1 VALDTDLMWPRLF
14 KSTAFRTAALAA
26 GLFALAGTLLL
37 ALLYYELTQEMLR
50 PIRVEIEQQSGD
62 LLKEWKRNGGK
73 NYDAGF
79 EAIISESVDGNASLR
94 HEIVYAVIDKGG
106 HLLSGDKQISLAFI
120 GWREWTP
127 GGAEQSGDADQAD
140 AFPILALGAKIDD
153 VTIITGRKL
162 LGVSEAQEVFIRVL
176 SIGLGVI
183 CLLAL
188 GLGWVMSRT
197 SLRRLDDMVLATK
210 RFADGDLSTRLPI
223 IGKGDDIEQLAEN
236 VNRMLGQTTDLMG
249 AMKRMSG
256 SLAHEMKSPLTR
268 LRQKLEDMTGKAWP
282 TREGLLDAVGEMD
295 QVIALF
301 NGLLRITQ
309 IEAGERRGKFETVD
323 LGALVRE
330 VVGLHQPVAE
340 ERQQNLSFLIE
351 PETNIAGDSML
362 LKQLISN
369 LIDNAVKHT
378 PRGSLIA
385 VKAFRDVDGVH
396 LTVGDNG
403 QGLSEVERG
412 EVLKPFH
419 RPQRS
424 HEVPGTGLGLATVKA
439 ISEVH
444 DAGISLHD
452 NAPGLVVSVAFP
464 RVLTS

>member
-1 VALDTDLMWPRLF
+1 MWPRLF

-26 GLFALAGTLLL
+26 SLFALAGTLLL

-50 PIRVEIEQQSGD
+50 PIRVEIQQQSSD
-62 LLKEWKRNGGK
+62 LLKEWRRSGGSD
-73 NYDAGF
+73 YVRMF
-79 EAIISESVDGNASLR
+79 QSIISEKADTSTSLKD
-94 HEIVYAVIDKGG
+94 ETVYAVIDRDGRIS
-106 HLLSGDKQISLAFI
+106 SGDPQLAPAFI

-127 GGAEQSGDADQAD
+127 GGTSQSGEADQAD
-140 AFPILALGAKIDD
+140 AFPILALGAKIDN
-153 VTIITGRKL
+153 VTIITARKL
-162 LGVSEAQEVFIRVL
+162 LGLGEAQEVFIRVL

-197 SLRRLDDMVLATK
+197 SLRRLDDMVMATK
-210 RFADGDLSTRLPI
+210 RFADGDLSTRLPTN
-223 IGKGDDIEQLAEN
+223 GKGDDIEQLAEN

-256 SLAHEMKSPLTR
+256 SLAHELKSPLTR
-268 LRQKLEDMTGKAWP
+268 LRQKLEFMTGKARP
-282 TREGLLDAVGEMD
+282 TREGLIDAVSEMD

-323 LGALVRE
+323 LALLVQE
-330 VVGLHQPVAE
+330 LVGLHQPAAE
-340 ERQQNLSFLIE
+340 EREQKVSFQIE
-351 PETNIAGDSML
+351 SNTKIVGDLML

-369 LIDNAVKHT
+369 LVDNAIKHA
-378 PRGSLIA
+378 PCGSLIL
-385 VKAFRDVDGVH
+385 VKTFEKSDGVH
-396 LTVGDNG
+396 LVVADNG
-403 QGLSEVERG
+403 LGLSGVERS

-424 HEVPGTGLGLATVKA
+424 YDVPGTGLGLATVKA
-439 ISEVH
+439 ISDVH
-444 DAGISLHD
+444 NATMNLED
-452 NAPGLVVSVAFP
+452 NHPGLIVSIKFP
-464 RVLTS
+464 KL

>member
-1 VALDTDLMWPRLF
+1 
-14 KSTAFRTAALAA
+14 
-26 GLFALAGTLLL
+26 
-37 ALLYYELTQEMLR
+37 
-50 PIRVEIEQQSGD
+50 
-62 LLKEWKRNGGK
+62 
-73 NYDAGF
+73 
-79 EAIISESVDGNASLR
+79 
-94 HEIVYAVIDKGG
+94 
-106 HLLSGDKQISLAFI
+106 
-120 GWREWTP
+120 
-127 GGAEQSGDADQAD
+127 
-140 AFPILALGAKIDD
+140 

-162 LGVSEAQEVFIRVL
+162 LGLGEAQEVFIRVL
-176 SIGLGVI
+176 SIGLGII
-183 CLLAL
+183 CFLAL
-188 GLGWVMSRT
+188 GLGWLMSRT

-223 IGKGDDIEQLAEN
+223 KGKGDDIEQLAEN

-268 LRQKLEDMTGKAWP
+268 LRQKLEAMTGKARP
-282 TREGLLDAVGEMD
+282 TREGLIDAVSEMD

-330 VVGLHQPVAE
+330 VVGLHLPVAE
-340 ERQQNLSFLIE
+340 ERNQTLSFHAE
-351 PETNIAGDSML
+351 PDTNIVGDAML

-369 LIDNAVKHT
+369 LIDNAIKHT
-378 PRGSLIA
+378 PPGSLIS
-385 VKAFRDVDGVH
+385 VKAFRDLGGVQ
-396 LTVGDNG
+396 LTVADNG

-412 EVLKPFH
+412 EVLEPFF

-444 DAGISLHD
+444 GATLKLTD
-452 NAPGLVVSVAFP
+452 NHPGLIVSIKF
-464 RVLTS
+464 LKL

>member
-26 GLFALAGTLLL
+26 SLFALAGTLLL

-50 PIRVEIEQQSGD
+50 PVRVEIEQQSSD
-62 LLKEWKRNGGK
+62 LLKEWRRSGGSD
-73 NYDAGF
+73 YVRMF
-79 EAIISESVDGNASLR
+79 QSITSEKADTSTSLKD
-94 HEIVYAVIDKGG
+94 ETVYTVIDRDGRI
-106 HLLSGDKQISLAFI
+106 LSGDLQLAPAFI

-127 GGAEQSGDADQAD
+127 GGTSQSGDADQAD
-140 AFPILALGAKIDD
+140 AFPILALGAKIDN

-162 LGVSEAQEVFIRVL
+162 WGLGEAQEVFIRVL

-210 RFADGDLSTRLPI
+210 RFADGDLSTRLPTN
-223 IGKGDDIEQLAEN
+223 GKSDDIEQLAEN

-268 LRQKLEDMTGKAWP
+268 LRQKLEAMTSKGKP
-282 TREGLLDAVGEMD
+282 TREGLIDAVSEMD

-309 IEAGERRGKFETVD
+309 IEAGERRGKFESVD
-323 LGALVRE
+323 IGTLAQE
-330 VVGLHQPVAE
+330 VVGLHLPVAE
-340 ERQQNLSFLIE
+340 ERNQTLSFQI
-351 PETNIAGDSML
+351 PTATNISGDPML

-369 LIDNAVKHT
+369 LVDNAIKHT
-378 PRGSLIA
+378 PHGSLIA
-385 VKAFRDVDGVH
+385 VNVFEKLDGVH
-396 LTVGDNG
+396 LVISDNG
-403 QGLSEVERG
+403 LGLSEIERSD
-412 EVLKPFH
+412 VLKPFH

-424 HEVPGTGLGLATVKA
+424 YDVPGTGLGLATVKA
-439 ISEVH
+439 ISDVH
-444 DAGISLHD
+444 DAMIKLED
-452 NAPGLVVSVAFP
+452 NHQGLTVSIKFP
-464 RVLTS
+464 KL

>member
-1 VALDTDLMWPRLF
+1 MWPRLF

-26 GLFALAGTLLL
+26 SLFALAGTLLL
-37 ALLYYELTQEMLR
+37 GLLYYELTQEMLR
-50 PIRVEIEQQSGD
+50 PVRVEIEQQSSD
-62 LLKEWKRNGGK
+62 LLKEWKRNGGI
-73 NYDAGF
+73 NYNAAF
-79 EAIISESVDGNASLR
+79 QAIMSESVDGNASLR
-94 HEIVYAVIDKGG
+94 NEIVYAVIDKDG
-106 HLLSGDKQISLAFI
+106 HMMSGDPLIMPAFV

-127 GGAEQSGDADQAD
+127 GSVEQSGDVDQAD
-140 AFPILALGAKIDD
+140 AFPILALGAKIDN

-162 LGVSEAQEVFIRVL
+162 LGLGEAQEVFIRVL

-183 CLLAL
+183 CFLAL

-210 RFADGDLSTRLPI
+210 HFADGDLSTRLPVK
-223 IGKGDDIEQLAEN
+223 GKGDDIEQLAEN

-268 LRQKLEDMTGKAWP
+268 LRQKLEGMTGKARP
-282 TREGLLDAVGEMD
+282 TREGMIDAVSEMD

-323 LGALVRE
+323 LGALVRD
-330 VVGLHQPVAE
+330 VVGLHLPVAE
-340 ERQQNLSFLIE
+340 EQNQTLSFDVE
-351 PETNIAGDSML
+351 PDTNIAGDAML

-369 LIDNAVKHT
+369 LIDNAIKHT
-378 PRGSLIA
+378 PHGSLIN
-385 VKAFRDVDGVH
+385 VNVSEKIDGVH
-396 LTVGDNG
+396 LVVADNG
-403 QGLSEVERG
+403 LGLSKIERG
-412 EVLKPFH
+412 EVMKPFH

-424 HEVPGTGLGLATVKA
+424 HDVPGTGLGLATVKA
-439 ISEVH
+439 ISDVH
-444 DAGISLHD
+444 GASLELGD
-452 NAPGLVVSVAFP
+452 NQPGLIVSVKFP
-464 RVLTS
+464 KV

>member
-26 GLFALAGTLLL
+26 SLFALAGTLLL

-50 PIRVEIEQQSGD
+50 PIRIEIEQQSAD
-62 LLKEWKRNGGK
+62 LLKEWKRSGGN
-73 NYDAGF
+73 NYDAAF
-79 EAIISESVDGNASLR
+79 EAIMSESVDGNASLR
-94 HEIVYAVIDKGG
+94 NEIVYSVIDKEGR
-106 HLLSGDKQISLAFI
+106 LLSGDPQIAPPFV

-127 GGAEQSGDADQAD
+127 GGTEKTVDADQAD
-140 AFPILALGAKIDD
+140 AFPILALGAKIDN

-236 VNRMLGQTTDLMG
+236 VNRMLGHTTDLMG

-268 LRQKLEDMTGKAWP
+268 LRQKLEAMTGKARP
-282 TREGLLDAVGEMD
+282 TREGLIDAVSEMD

-309 IEAGERRGKFETVD
+309 IEAGERRGKFETLD
-323 LGALVRE
+323 LGELVRD
-330 VVGLHQPVAE
+330 VLGLHLPVAE
-340 ERQQNLSFLIE
+340 ERSQKLSFQCE
-351 PETNIAGDSML
+351 PTTNISGDVML
-362 LKQLISN
+362 LKQMISN
-369 LIDNAVKHT
+369 LIDNAIKHT
-378 PRGSLIA
+378 PHGSLIA
-385 VKAFRDVDGVH
+385 VNVFEKLDGVH
-396 LTVGDNG
+396 LVIADNG
-403 QGLSEVERG
+403 LGLSEIERS

-424 HEVPGTGLGLATVKA
+424 HDVPGTGLGLATVKA
-439 ISEVH
+439 IGDVH
-444 DAGISLHD
+444 DAMIKLED
-452 NAPGLVVSVAFP
+452 NQPGLIVSIKFLRAK
-464 RVLTS
+464 

>member
-1 VALDTDLMWPRLF
+1 MWPRLF

-26 GLFALAGTLLL
+26 SLFALAGTLLL
-37 ALLYYELTQEMLR
+37 ALLYYELTQELLR
-50 PIRVEIEQQSGD
+50 PIRVEIEQQSAD
-62 LLKEWKRNGGK
+62 LQKEWKRTGGVDYK
-73 NYDAGF
+73 TGF
-79 EAIISESVDGNASLR
+79 EAIMTESVDGNASLR
-94 HEIVYAVIDKGG
+94 HEIVYAVIDKDG
-106 HLLSGDKQISLAFI
+106 HQLGGDKQMTPAFV

-127 GGAEQSGDADQAD
+127 QGAEESADADRAD

-162 LGVSEAQEVFIRVL
+162 LGLGEAQEVFIRVL

-183 CLLAL
+183 CFLAL

-236 VNRMLGQTTDLMG
+236 VNRMLSQTTDLMG

-268 LRQKLEDMTGKAWP
+268 LRQKLEDMTGKARP
-282 TREGLLDAVGEMD
+282 TREGLIDAVSEMD

-309 IEAGERRGKFETVD
+309 IEAGERRGKFETVN
-323 LGALVRE
+323 LGALVGD
-330 VVGLHQPVAE
+330 VVGLHLPVAE
-340 ERQQNLSFLIE
+340 EREQKLSSQLE
-351 PETNIAGDSML
+351 RNININGDPML

-369 LIDNAVKHT
+369 LIDNAIKHA
-378 PRGSLIA
+378 PRGSLIT
-385 VKAFRDVDGVH
+385 VKVLDKADVVH
-396 LTVGDNG
+396 MVVADNG
-403 QGLSEVERG
+403 LGLSEVERR

-424 HEVPGTGLGLATVKA
+424 HDVPGTGLGLATVKA
-439 ISEVH
+439 ISDVH
-444 DAGISLHD
+444 GATLRLES
-452 NAPGLVVSVAFP
+452 NQPGLKVIVLFP
-464 RVLTS
+464 KT